1 MNFID
6 PNLVICSTKNNAKTI
21 NTKIYTVIRVIPRN
35 SQVNLYTTNKQEQ
48 RCKRLLTV
56 QRQEGFMNQSR
67 IL

>member
-21 NTKIYTVIRVIPRN
+21 NTKNYTVITVIPRN

-48 RCKRLLTV
+48 RCKRPLIV
-56 QRQEGFMNQSR
+56 QRQEGFMNH
-67 IL
+67 